1 MAGKSLP
8 RRTVLRG
15 IGTALALPVLDA
27 MTPALAAPATAK
39 TPVRMAF
46 VYVPNGIIMKDWTPA
61 TEGDSAPLPAAL
73 PRILEPL
80 AAYRDRLLL
89 LSGLT
94 LNNGRD
100 LGDGPGDHARA
111 AASYLTGAHPKKTY
125 GADMRNGISV
135 DQIAAQKVGAGT
147 RLASLELGCEEGIL
161 SGNCDNGYS
170 CAYSNSLS
178 WRTANSPLPPE
189 VRPRAVFER
198 LFGGGEDADPDPVR
212 RARARREQ
220 KSVLDFVLANANSLR
235 STLGASDQRKLD
247 EYLFT
252 VRDIEKRIEAA
263 ERAPAGGPAAQ
274 PPFAKP
280 GDSVPENFF
289 EHARLM
295 FDLMA
300 AAFQSDLTRVCTFMI
315 GPEGSNRN
323 YREIGITDAHH
334 GLTHHLGDAAKI
346 EKIAQI
352 NRMHATEFAYF
363 LGKLAAMNEGA
374 SNVLDNSMVVYGGG
388 LSDGNR
394 HDHHDLPVLVAGRA
408 GGAFRPGR
416 HLRYAKET
424 PLTNL
429 YIAMLDRL
437 GVNIEKLEDSTGQL
451 GYLSGM

>member
-1 MAGKSLP
+1 MPGKSLP

-15 IGTALALPVLDA
+15 LGTCLALPLLEA
-27 MTPALAAPATAK
+27 MVPAFGAPSKKKA
-39 TPVRMAF
+39 PLRMAF
-46 VYVPNGIIMKDWTPA
+46 VYVPNGIIMKDWTPQ
-61 TEGDSAPLPAAL
+61 TEGDAAPLPEKL

-80 AAYRDRLLL
+80 AAYREQMLL

-94 LNNGRD
+94 LNGGRE

-135 DQIAAQKVGAGT
+135 DQLAAEKVGKQT

-178 WRTANSPLPPE
+178 WRTATSPLPPE

-198 LFGGGEDADPDPVR
+198 LFGAEDADPDPVK
-212 RARARREQ
+212 RAQAQREQ
-220 KSVLDFVLANANSLR
+220 RSVLDFVLGQANSLR
-235 STLGASDQRKLD
+235 ASLGATDQRKLD

-252 VRDIEKRIEAA
+252 VRDLEKRIETA
-263 ERAPAGGPAAQ
+263 ERTPPSEVK
-274 PPFAKP
+274 PPFTKP

-289 EHARLM
+289 EHAKLM
-295 FDLMA
+295 YDMMA
-300 AAFQSDLTRVCTFMI
+300 VAFQADLTRVITFMI

-352 NRMHATEFAYF
+352 NRMHVEQFTYF
-363 LGKLAAMNEGA
+363 LNKLRAQQEDSGTI
-374 SNVLDNSMVVYGGG
+374 LDNSMVVYGGG

-394 HDHHDLPVLVAGRA
+394 HDHHDLPVLITGRGAGSLK
-408 GGAFRPGR
+408 PGR

-429 YIAMLDRL
+429 YVAMLDRM
-437 GVNIEKLEDSTGQL
+437 GVDIEKLEDSTGRL
-451 GYLSGM
+451 GYLSM